1 MPRPKRTMFLLSS
14 HPVFVAGLL
23 ICFLPSATMAD
34 KITFRDPIE
43 GAKTINGN
51 VLSETEDGTLIVEGQ
66 DGRQW
71 RIASQEIERRD
82 RSDQPVPLLGREE
95 LIDQLKHEYGSG
107 FKILETKNYIIV
119 YSTSEQFAEDAGRL
133 FERLK
138 SVFENYIR
146 RQAGFDPQRSKQPL
160 IAVIFKSQE
169 QYVKAMQ
176 PQMGVMARMTAGVY
190 VPRTNRMYMFDNFG
204 GRDAAWFSRATG
216 ATRKSAGEIAHL
228 LAMDNISTVIHEGIH
243 QVAFNCGF
251 HDRNISNPVWLVE
264 GIATVMEVP
273 ELDEKGKWVGIGQI
287 NWDRAESLKK
297 QWSEVREGF
306 LQQLIQDDQFLRA
319 PSTAELGYAEGWALT
334 YYLIKSRKKEFM
346 KFISDINSRDVLVP
360 YTSEERLADFR
371 SAFGETPDQ
380 MEPDFRRFMEKTVF
394 KKTRPVK

>member
-1 MPRPKRTMFLLSS
+1 MPRLKRMAFLLIPR
-14 HPVFVAGLL
+14 PVLVAGFVTLL
-23 ICFLPSATMAD
+23 LPAESMAD
-34 KITFRDPIE
+34 RISFRDPIE
-43 GAKTINGN
+43 GSKTINGN

-82 RSDQPVPLLGREE
+82 KSNKPVPLFGREE
-95 LIDQLKHEYGSG
+95 LIAQLKREYGSG
-107 FKILETKNYIIV
+107 FNILETKNYIIV

-146 RQAGFDPQRSKQPL
+146 RQAGFDPEQPKQPL
-160 IAVIFKSQE
+160 IAVIFKSQD

-243 QVAFNCGF
+243 QVAFNVGF

-297 QWSEVREGF
+297 QWSDIPEGF
-306 LQQLIQDDQFLRA
+306 LRQLIQDDQFLRS

-346 KFISDINSRDVLVP
+346 KFINDINSREVLVP

-371 SAFGETPDQ
+371 SAFGESPEQ

-394 KKTRPVK
+394 KKTRPAK

>member
-1 MPRPKRTMFLLSS
+1 MTRMKRTPNLFPAC
-14 HPVFVAGLL
+14 PVWGVTLALCLTTSELF
-23 ICFLPSATMAD
+23 AD
-34 KITFRDPIE
+34 RISFRDPID
-43 GAKTINGN
+43 GHQTIKGN
-51 VLSETEDGTLIVEGQ
+51 VLSETEDGILIVEGQ

-71 RIASQEIERRD
+71 RIASDEIERRD
-82 RSDQPVPLLGREE
+82 KSDKPVPLFGKEE
-95 LIDQLKHEYGSG
+95 LIEQLKREYGSG

-146 RQAGFDPQRSKQPL
+146 RQAGFDPEQPKQPL
-160 IAVIFKSQE
+160 VAVIFKSQE

-273 ELDEKGKWVGIGQI
+273 EIDEKGKWVGIGQI
-287 NWDRAESLKK
+287 NWDRAELLKEHW
-297 QWSEVREGF
+297 QEIPEGF
-306 LQQLIQDDQFLRA
+306 LLRLIQDDKLLRD
-319 PSTAELGYAEGWALT
+319 PETAELGYAEGWALN

-346 KFISDINSRDVLVP
+346 KFISDINSREVITP
-360 YTSEERLADFR
+360 YTAEERLADFR
-371 SAFGETPDQ
+371 SAFGETPEQ

-394 KKTRPVK
+394 KKSRPVK